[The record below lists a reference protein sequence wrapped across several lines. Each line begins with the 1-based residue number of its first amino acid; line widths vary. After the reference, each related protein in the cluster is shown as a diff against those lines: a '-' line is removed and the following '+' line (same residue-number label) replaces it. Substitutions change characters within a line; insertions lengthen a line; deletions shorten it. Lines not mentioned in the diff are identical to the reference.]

1 MVHVPSSP
9 PLRRAAAA
17 GLAAAALAAG
27 CSSPGSPAA
36 AASPSRAA
44 PVTMKLTSPAFTDHG
59 PIPKL
64 YTCDGD
70 RISPPLAW
78 SGVPKDTAWLAVTV
92 IDPGGPVLHW
102 YLVDIPAGTTG
113 IKQDAGFSAP
123 GKQASSWRAICPE
136 GGPDEYDFT
145 VYAMP
150 SSYKPPHTKSGYAE
164 DEDGLAANAI
174 GIGQLT
180 GYYAD

>member
-1 MVHVPSSP
+1 MVHVLSSP
-9 PLRRAAAA
+9 LLRLAAAA
-17 GLAAAALAAG
+17 GLAAAALTAG
-27 CSSPGSPAA
+27 CSSSGSPAA

-70 RISPPLAW
+70 RINPPLAW
-78 SGVPKDTAWLAVTV
+78 IGAPKDTAWFAVTV

-102 YLVDIPAGTTG
+102 YLVDIPPTTHA
-113 IKQDAGFSAP
+113 IKQGAGLSAP
-123 GKQASSWRAICPE
+123 GRLVSSWLHVCPE
-136 GGPDEYDFT
+136 GGPDAYQFT

-150 SSYKPPHTKSGYAE
+150 SSYKPPRTASGFTE

-174 GIGQLT
+174 GMGQIT